1 MTSKSIALANRLH
14 AECDA
19 SPAPI
24 KYSTARRGAEEI
36 EKLRAL
42 LVKARAGISSNSQ
55 LAEEIDA
62 VLNATAT

>member
-24 KYSTARRGAEEI
+24 KYSTARRAADEI
-36 EKLRAL
+36 ERLHEL
-42 LVKARAGISSNSQ
+42 LVKARAEISADSK

-62 VLNATAT
+62 VLNATAI

>member
-1 MTSKSIALANRLH
+1 MVSKSIALANRLH

-24 KYSTARRGAEEI
+24 KYSTARRAADELERLH
-36 EKLRAL
+36 KLL
-42 LVKARAGISSNSQ
+42 IKARAGISANSK

-62 VLNATAT
+62 VLSATAT